1 MPGQPQFPHTGA
13 ENLRGM
19 LWMVLGSALFSVNF
33 AVIRHLGQDLHPFEI
48 VFFRNL
54 FGLLVF
60 IPWLIRAEKTSLK
73 PNRPWLLGGRAV
85 IQVVAQAFWYAS
97 LMLIPLA
104 DATALG
110 LVEPIFAAF
119 LAIIILREKSTF
131 ARWAVVIIGF
141 AGSLIIVRPGFQD
154 VSIGALYA
162 ILSSI
167 TWAGFALLSKVL
179 TRSDSTLV
187 VVAYPTALVVPLAL
201 IPALFV
207 WEAPSLANYGW
218 LIVTGTLAS
227 AANFALTKAFQEGD
241 ITAVSPLGF
250 TRLLF
255 SAAVGYV
262 VFAEVP
268 AIWVWVGGALIVG
281 AGTILAR
288 LEAQA
293 KNGTN

>member
-1 MPGQPQFPHTGA
+1 MLGKSQFSHTGA
-13 ENLRGM
+13 KNLQGM
-19 LWMVLGSALFSVNF
+19 LWMMLGSALFSINF

-60 IPWLIRAEKTSLK
+60 IPWLIRAEITSLK
-73 PNRPWLLGGRAV
+73 PNRPMLLGGRAC

-110 LVEPIFAAF
+110 LVEPIIAAF
-119 LAIIILREKSTF
+119 LAILILREKSTF
-131 ARWAVVIIGF
+131 GRWAVVFIGF
-141 AGSLIIVRPGFQD
+141 IGSLIIVRPGFQD

-162 ILSSI
+162 VLSSV

-179 TRSDSTLV
+179 TKTDSTLV

-207 WEAPSLANYGW
+207 WEVPSLANYGW
-218 LIVTGTLAS
+218 LIVTGSLAS
-227 AANFALTKAFQEGD
+227 TANFALTKAFKMGD
-241 ITAVSPLGF
+241 ITAVSPIGF

-255 SAAVGYV
+255 SAAVG
-262 VFAEVP
+262 F
-268 AIWVWVGGALIVG
+268 IV
-281 AGTILAR
+281 
-288 LEAQA
+288 
-293 KNGTN
+293 

>member
-1 MPGQPQFPHTGA
+1 M
-13 ENLRGM
+13 M
-19 LWMVLGSALFSVNF
+19 LGSALFSINF

-60 IPWLIRAEKTSLK
+60 IPWLIRAEITSLK
-73 PNRPWLLGGRAV
+73 PNRPMLLGGRAC

-110 LVEPIFAAF
+110 LVEPIIAAF
-119 LAIIILREKSTF
+119 LAILILREKSTF
-131 ARWAVVIIGF
+131 GRWAVVFIVFI
-141 AGSLIIVRPGFQD
+141 GSLIIVRPGFQY

-162 ILSSI
+162 VLSSV

-179 TRSDSTLV
+179 TKTDSTLV

-207 WEAPSLANYGW
+207 WEVPSLANYGW
-218 LIVTGTLAS
+218 LIVTGSLAS
-227 AANFALTKAFQEGD
+227 TANFALTKAFKMGD
-241 ITAVSPLGF
+241 ITAVSPIGF

-255 SAAVGYV
+255 SAAVGFI

-268 AIWVWVGGALIVG
+268 AAWVWVGGALIVG
-281 AGTILAR
+281 AGTYLAR

-293 KNGTN
+293 KNGTDN

>member
-1 MPGQPQFPHTGA
+1 M
-13 ENLRGM
+13 M
-19 LWMVLGSALFSVNF
+19 LGSALFSINF

-60 IPWLIRAEKTSLK
+60 IPWLIRAEITSLK
-73 PNRPWLLGGRAV
+73 PNRPMLLGGRAC

-110 LVEPIFAAF
+110 LVEPIIAAF
-119 LAIIILREKSTF
+119 LAILILREKSTF
-131 ARWAVVIIGF
+131 GRWAVVFIGF
-141 AGSLIIVRPGFQD
+141 IGSLIIVRPGFQD

-162 ILSSI
+162 ALSSV

-179 TRSDSTLV
+179 TKTDSTLV

-207 WEAPSLANYGW
+207 WEVPSLANYGW
-218 LIVTGTLAS
+218 LIVTGSLAS
-227 AANFALTKAFQEGD
+227 TANFALTKAFKMGD
-241 ITAVSPLGF
+241 ITAVSPIGF

-255 SAAVGYV
+255 SAAVGFI

-268 AIWVWVGGALIVG
+268 AAWVWVGGALIVG
-281 AGTILAR
+281 AGTYLAR

-293 KNGTN
+293 KNGTDN